1 MLCVERIGGRQEM
14 KINVFYIN
22 PSGETEKVLCFGKNE
37 KDLQEDVNKT
47 LSRLGWDKTYCWS
60 ERID

>member
-1 MLCVERIGGRQEM
+1 MR
-14 KINVFYIN
+14 INVFYIN

-37 KDLQEDVNKT
+37 KDLQKDVNKT